1 MKQYLF
7 GCAFMLLLTGCFG
20 GKLASS
26 QGGEVT
32 GTGGRAFTEPTP
44 YGMTLVKRGH
54 LKMGTHISFLWNR
67 SLWHP
72 YTSGSVKSAPTS

>member
-1 MKQYLF
+1 MKHYLF

-32 GTGGRAFTEPTP
+32 G
-44 YGMTLVKRGH
+44 
-54 LKMGTHISFLWNR
+54 SFYRTN
-67 SLWHP
+67 SLW
-72 YTSGSVKSAPTS
+72 YDAR